1 MTNGCIYLVTH
12 KESGKKYVGQHLNED
27 PTKRWAQHVYGGI
40 RRSKNLMFINALHKY
55 GKEAFTWE
63 VIMTCSHEALNNM
76 EAYWAEQLSSYY
88 SDTNDA
94 GGVPGGYNVSWCG
107 ELTSRGIKRRP
118 DTIAKLKARTSMA
131 RGDKNGR
138 RLHPERYPT
147 GDNHYSRIHPERM
160 ARGDKNGARLHPERL
175 ARGDKSGARLH
186 PERLARGDKNGARL
200 HPERMARGEKH
211 GNSKLSPYKVRII
224 RILYMSGHKISHANL
239 GAMFSV
245 SAVSIRNIIT
255 RKTWDHVQ

>member
-27 PTKRWAQHVYGGI
+27 PTKRWAQHVYGGT

-107 ELTSRGIKRRP
+107 ELTPRGIKRRP

-131 RGDKNGR
+131 RGD
-138 RLHPERYPT
+138 
-147 GDNHYSRIHPERM
+147 NHYSRIHPERM
-160 ARGDKNGARLHPERL
+160 ARGDKH
-175 ARGDKSGARLH
+175 GARLH

-245 SAVSIRNIIT
+245 SAVSIRNIIS